1 MVSMTATLSAP
12 TLPAAPLTGQA
23 LLLKAK
29 TLGHLSRR
37 SAAIECGYGYLSEG
51 GDVRVKTNAF
61 DRALAD
67 AANVVSF
74 VKCWLM
80 LPTFSFVKSEGVG
93 KRGASYELTLSPNL
107 GVVVGKAYFG
117 QLDAEPGDKVKV
129 EVDKRQ
135 RPRDPVGFRR
145 RVALPW
151 GLRPPF
157 RDANQIW
164 QPGPWGEDL
173 GRSMTSQELLELQAQ
188 RVRERQADLSPAG
201 PARARASAPSSSQ
214 GRRR

>member
-1 MVSMTATLSAP
+1 MTVTLSAP

-37 SAAIECGYGYLSEG
+37 SAAIECGYGYLSDG

-74 VKCWLM
+74 A
-80 LPTFSFVKSEGVG
+80 KSEGVG

-129 EVDKRQ
+129 EVDS
-135 RPRDPVGFRR
+135 DNG
-145 RVALPW
+145 RV
-151 GLRPPF
+151 
-157 RDANQIW
+157 I
-164 QPGPWGEDL
+164 
-173 GRSMTSQELLELQAQ
+173 
-188 RVRERQADLSPAG
+188 LSVFA
-201 PARARASAPSSSQ
+201 AE
-214 GRRR
+214 